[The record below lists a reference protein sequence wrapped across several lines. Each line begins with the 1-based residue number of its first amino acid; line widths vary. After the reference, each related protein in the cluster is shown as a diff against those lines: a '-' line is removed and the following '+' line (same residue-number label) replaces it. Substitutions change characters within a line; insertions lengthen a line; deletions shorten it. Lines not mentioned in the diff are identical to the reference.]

1 MKNIQSNIFEVNKDK
16 SRNSLIMRSFTL
28 IELLVV
34 IAIIAILASML
45 LPALNKARE
54 KAKQIKCTGNLKQV
68 GQAVGMYTDDYNG
81 WMPLGWSNN
90 VRWHERI
97 YSAIGNMRDVLL
109 CPSASDQDQGYY
121 GTNYMYS
128 SYLGYYSSSYGYPTY
143 PAYHPRKIGGCKA
156 TSECAIVVDGRNA
169 HKNSSTG
176 LFDVG
181 NAATAADY
189 FDPRHVKGS
198 NVLFADGHVGWDQ
211 PSLQSFTYITKRYRY
226 ANGYELD
233 YYWR

>member
-1 MKNIQSNIFEVNKDK
+1 MKNIQSNILETNKNK
-16 SRNSLIMRSFTL
+16 SRNSLIMRNFTL

-68 GQAVGMYTDDYNG
+68 GQAIGIYADDYNG
-81 WMPLGWSNN
+81 WMPLGWSPAG
-90 VRWHERI
+90 VAWHVSI
-97 YSAIGNMRDVLL
+97 YSIIGNTRDVLI
-109 CPSASDQDQGYY
+109 CPSDQVQGYY
-121 GTNYMYS
+121 GTNYMYN
-128 SYLGYYSSSYGYPTY
+128 SYLGYYSSSWGYPTY
-143 PAYHPRKIGGCKA
+143 PAYHPRKIARCKA
-156 TSECAIVVDGRNA
+156 TSECATVVDGRNA
-169 HKNSSTG
+169 SKNSSTG

-181 NAATAADY
+181 SATTALDY
-189 FDPRHVKGS
+189 IDLRHVKGS

-211 PSLQSFTYITKRYRY
+211 PSLQSFTDIRKRYRY

-233 YYWR
+233 YYWQ